1 MTEDIDFKP
10 TNIEEKVDEEIKQLT
25 DKIKTRIEIENN
37 PPIPGEMK
45 TEIPEGTY
53 AVDLNT
59 LLSAQIVDCPSTV
72 IPMLIDHGVRTAVDI
87 KETYK
92 PEKRVLDFQYWWVI
106 FLVIGL
112 FALLWVANMMFGI
125 FG

>member
-1 MTEDIDFKP
+1 MSDIDFKP
-10 TNIEEKVDEEIKQLT
+10 TNIEEKVDEELKQLT
-25 DKIKTRIEIENN
+25 DKIKIRTNIENN

-45 TEIPEGTY
+45 TEIPEGQY
-53 AVDLNT
+53 AIDLNT
-59 LLSAQIVDCPSTV
+59 LLAAQIVDCPSTV

-106 FLVIGL
+106 FMVIGL
-112 FALLWVANMMFGI
+112 FALLWIANMMFGI

>member
-1 MTEDIDFKP
+1 MTDDIDFKP
-10 TNIEEKVDEEIKQLT
+10 TNIEEKVDEELKQLT
-25 DKIKTRIEIENN
+25 DKIKIRTDIENN

-53 AVDLNT
+53 AIDLNT

-72 IPMLIDHGVRTAVDI
+72 IPMLIDHGVRTSVDI

-106 FLVIGL
+106 FMVIGL
-112 FALLWVANMMFGI
+112 FALLWIANMMFGI